1 MKMVSRSDCNTVVC
15 VCVCVYV
22 CVFSS
27 RHVCVGGC
35 GGGALHSA
43 GSAPDP
49 AALQAGRE
57 DCQEHLSVSE
67 EALPQRARV
76 SISLAFCKLLFQTPL
91 SLPLFS
97 WILVRVD
104 TEI

>member
-15 VCVCVYV
+15 VCVCV
-22 CVFSS
+22 FSS
-27 RHVCVGGC
+27 RHPAVCVGGC
-35 GGGALHSA
+35 GGGAFHSA

-91 SLPLFS
+91 SLSLFS